1 MSKSALQ
8 KLKLLYLRDYLQ
20 KNTDEMHPVS
30 VSELIDHLAEHG
42 IRAERKSIYDD
53 MLALYEYGMPVEY
66 RRKKPSG
73 YYVVQRDFELSEIKF
88 LIDAVLSSRFLTPE
102 QSDVL
107 VKKLANLSGR
117 YSASLLRR
125 QIVLAGRIKSASD
138 DALVHVDLLHEAI
151 EQNRQITFRYFDWGV
166 DRRKHFRSERYTASP
181 YALLWDDENYYLI
194 AHGERHGLTHYRV
207 DKMEN
212 IRLTEKPRVVTEE
225 TRNFD
230 PSAYS
235 KEVFGMY
242 RGRRERVKLRFERSL
257 AGVVIDRFGRDIM
270 LIPDGEKHFTFTTEV
285 SISPNFLGWL
295 AGFGGRAS
303 VLFPADIVEEYRSFC
318 QAALSALPE

>member
-1 MSKSALQ
+1 MAKSSLQ

-20 KNTDEMHPVS
+20 KNTDEMHPAS
-30 VSELIDHLAEHG
+30 VSELIDFLAGQG

-53 MLALYEYGMPVEY
+53 MLALYEYGLQVEY

-73 YYVVQRDFELSEIKF
+73 YYVAQRDFELSEVKF

-102 QSDVL
+102 QSDAL

-117 YSASLLRR
+117 YRASLLRR
-125 QIVLAGRIKSASD
+125 QIVLAGRVKSDSD
-138 DALVHVDLLHEAI
+138 DALAHVDLLHEAI

-166 DRRKHFRSERYTASP
+166 DRRKHFRSESYTASP

-207 DKMEN
+207 DKMEH
-212 IRLTEKPRVVTEE
+212 IRLTDTPRVVTEE

-235 KEVFGMY
+235 KAVFGMY
-242 RGRRERVKLRFERSL
+242 RGRLERVKLRFERSL

-270 LIPDGEKHFTFTTEV
+270 LIPDGEKHFTFTAEV
-285 SISPNFLGWL
+285 SVSPNFLGWL

-303 VLFPADIVEEYRSFC
+303 VLFPAAVVEEYRSFC
-318 QAALSALPE
+318 QAALSALP